1 MSRRTCTEITP
12 QCPVEL
18 TLYGY
23 YPQLGPNA
31 FFVGIFGLCFVA
43 QLVMGSLRRTWTFL
57 LALGF
62 ATIGETLGY
71 AGRVMMNDNPWSDA
85 GFKMQ
90 ICCLVLAPSFLAA
103 GIYLTLKHVV
113 LYCGAEHSWL
123 KPRLYP
129 WIFIGCDLG
138 SIIMQAIGGGVA
150 AAAGRRGTERDQKLL
165 DAGNAMIIA
174 GIGFQIA
181 TMSVW

>member
-1 MSRRTCTEITP
+1 MSRRTCTEVTP

-23 YPQLGPNA
+23 RPELGPNA
-31 FFVGIFGLCFVA
+31 FFVALFAACFVL
-43 QLVMGSLRRTWTFL
+43 QVVIGSMRRTWTFL

-71 AGRVMMNDNPWSDA
+71 AGRVMMNDNPWSDG

-113 LYCGAEHSWL
+113 LYCGPEHSWL
-123 KPRLYP
+123 KASLYP
-129 WIFIGCDLG
+129 WIFIG
-138 SIIMQAIGGGVA
+138 
-150 AAAGRRGTERDQKLL
+150 
-165 DAGNAMIIA
+165 
-174 GIGFQIA
+174 
-181 TMSVW
+181 W